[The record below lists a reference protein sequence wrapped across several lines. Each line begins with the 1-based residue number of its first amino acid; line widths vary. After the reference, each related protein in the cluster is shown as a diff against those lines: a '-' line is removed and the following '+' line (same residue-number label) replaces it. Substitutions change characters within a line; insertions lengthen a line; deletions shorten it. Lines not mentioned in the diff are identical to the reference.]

1 MKGLLITWSLL
12 LTYFLPKWDVFL
24 KVSYVSVWKDRL
36 AAEMLVLLKDTD
48 HQNPAWLYGTST
60 CVRDE
65 RICSLCHQTR
75 RKCLPGFPFP
85 WQEEG
90 CFWRP
95 SRCLTMSHISG
106 RCPWLTALTV
116 TDPAPDSCKN
126 STAASEKP
134 NVILLSNVLGR
145 NRVLPCLPWVLLCL
159 LRFCRSEE
167 KALHL
172 PQSLSSWPARCRVLR
187 VGMLHFRLG
196 WEFFVCFWAR
206 QRAFELFWEKREQVL

>member
-1 MKGLLITWSLL
+1 
-12 LTYFLPKWDVFL
+12 
-24 KVSYVSVWKDRL
+24 
-36 AAEMLVLLKDTD
+36 MLVLLKDTD

-60 CVRDE
+60 WVRDE

-85 WQEEG
+85 WQEER

-95 SRCLTMSHISG
+95 SRCLTVLYISG

-134 NVILLSNVLGR
+134 NVILLSHVLGR
-145 NRVLPCLPWVLLCL
+145 NRVLPCLPWVLLCP

-172 PQSLSSWPARCRVLR
+172 PQLLSSWLARCRVLGPSWH
-187 VGMLHFRLG
+187 VGVLHFRLG

-206 QRAFELFWEKREQVL
+206 QRAFELF